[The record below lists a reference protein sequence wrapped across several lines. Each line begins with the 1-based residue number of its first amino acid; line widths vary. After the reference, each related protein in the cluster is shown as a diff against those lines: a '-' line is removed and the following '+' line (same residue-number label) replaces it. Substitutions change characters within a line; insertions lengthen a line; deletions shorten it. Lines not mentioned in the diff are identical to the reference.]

1 MYWVSFHRGLPQ
13 CILRI
18 RDVNMCVHQSQVF
31 LRWLALGAVFISST
45 SPAVCVCETVVFDN
59 HIKTQTVPP
68 EPKNLQQC
76 FQIRYHC
83 CHEKQNPDR
92 LFMTYLP
99 SWLHVCQ
106 EIIKKKKKPTR
117 TMRTGF
123 LLWLFTSV
131 SVFLTCYE
139 CNRLIQVKI
148 TSNVCQQ
155 HCLTHT
161 EAAGRRCSLLV
172 HPCCLLTSS
181 SLVRNKRVTR
191 CFPSPFSGPWTTPT
205 HTRLCVCLCESM
217 DKTACTTGCAIIG
230 QFVFS
235 NWDASVRLLFYS
247 CLR

>member
-45 SPAVCVCETVVFDN
+45 SPAVCVCETVVFDI

-68 EPKNLQQC
+68 EPKNLLQC

-106 EIIKKKKKPTR
+106 EIIKKKKK
-117 TMRTGF
+117 
-123 LLWLFTSV
+123 
-131 SVFLTCYE
+131 
-139 CNRLIQVKI
+139 
-148 TSNVCQQ
+148 
-155 HCLTHT
+155 THT
-161 EAAGRRCSLLV
+161 HNED
-172 HPCCLLTSS
+172 
-181 SLVRNKRVTR
+181 RVFIVT
-191 CFPSPFSGPWTTPT
+191 F
-205 HTRLCVCLCESM
+205 HLCVCVFNMLWMQQTDSGKNDVKCVS
-217 DKTACTTGCAIIG
+217 TT
-230 QFVFS
+230 
-235 NWDASVRLLFYS
+235 LLDPHRGS
-247 CLR
+247 WPPVLSARPSLLSPHLQ